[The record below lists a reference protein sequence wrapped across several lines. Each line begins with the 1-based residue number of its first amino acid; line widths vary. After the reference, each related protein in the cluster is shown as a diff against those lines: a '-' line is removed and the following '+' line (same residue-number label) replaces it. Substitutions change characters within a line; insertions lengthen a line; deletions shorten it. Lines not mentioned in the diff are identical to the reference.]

1 MSNNTITNS
10 PAAPKQSVQVFTSP
24 QVTVTVISPAVT
36 HGPRSIAAVNLAA
49 LPEPAPGQSGILH
62 KAKAL
67 ANSFAN
73 QIHQWVGRAQ
83 SAVHRTAPALD
94 TARLQ
99 SLVGQS
105 ISAKVASKF
114 MDRLEFDHIGRVIGA
129 KPGANLKSKD
139 WATLESAVQARHLT
153 QTNAAG
159 QRDAARTEREILLD
173 ISGRIDRELAQASP
187 ALKPDLVAAQKL
199 VKDHWLNFHAAGNA
213 ATPQLLQFV
222 ASKFAGTAPGLSEA
236 ANTLAQE
243 AGKPKAAT
251 QAYDNTFGRQFE
263 SALVHELVKQP
274 PAPVL
279 KAALQTG
286 DFLYRQIAA
295 LPPQAQAETLKNLAY
310 NLGHDPRPWHAETPD
325 VARFLAKPDMANLK
339 AMLQPANPSGYD
351 AIKMSWVGVK
361 ASIAFAPSTP
371 APWMAQANDNYSSV
385 VTPARSQKD
394 ALMGFGTKIQSL
406 PAVYINREIDQL
418 MTQRALATSP
428 VARKL
433 VEEQHMEVR
442 KAFDKVA
449 FSAHTPAELR
459 QALTDIRDQSAWMDP
474 EVQALLDRHIHH
486 LTGMPDQ
493 HTAFDTVQSSLDAQD
508 KKQLAAA
515 GASFNALQ
523 TTGYGTALPHQPA
536 LKGGDNWGSGLS
548 VQGKTTLDMAHVKAF
563 DANALAHEMNS
574 VNGPS
579 GSTNIMTFLY
589 LQMQKENPQ
598 INLQDAFAG
607 TMMFL
612 TFDGGHSLPE
622 SVGTFRA
629 ITSDARPTQVG
640 GKPVAEHD
648 QIMSQRKQVLES
660 NVLAYG
666 ELNQLFGSPETAN
679 GVNAAVERAWT
690 RTRETFDAVHA
701 ERTGA

>member
-36 HGPRSIAAVNLAA
+36 HGSRSIAAVNLAA

-83 SAVHRTAPALD
+83 AAVHRTAPVLD

-129 KPGANLKSKD
+129 KPGANLTSKD

-243 AGKPKAAT
+243 AAKPKAAT

-523 TTGYGTALPHQPA
+523 TTGYGTVLPHQPA